1 MTNGEKRY
9 FKWLCD
15 QVPDPRGG
23 HTLLLLKLFDT
34 RFIYI
39 LPMDKN
45 RMHDG
50 VDLRDIY
57 VSRTGHEMPK
67 ADDTHCTVLEMMVG
81 LSIRC
86 EKEQMHNQDFGD
98 RTPIWFW
105 GMVRSMGLAD
115 QTDENFDEEACDIAI
130 AKMMGRQYDYN
141 GKGGLFTVK
150 EPREDMRTI
159 EIWYQMMRYLNEMMF
174 IGRRGA

>member
-1 MTNGEKRY
+1 MTRKEQRY
-9 FKWLCD
+9 FKWLID

-23 HTLLLLKLFDT
+23 HMLLLLKLYDT

-50 VDLRDIY
+50 VDLRYMY
-57 VSRTGHEMPK
+57 VAQTGHEMPK

-98 RTPIWFW
+98 RTGIWFW
-105 GMVRSMGLAD
+105 NMIRSMGLID
-115 QTDENFDEEACDIAI
+115 QTDDCFNEEAVDICL
-130 AKMMGRQYDYN
+130 AKMMGRRYEPN

-150 EPREDMRTI
+150 EQKVDMRDV
-159 EIWYQMMRYLNEMMF
+159 EIWYQMMRYLNEIMF
-174 IGRRGA
+174 LGQRGA